1 MLASIS
7 LEFSLKKGRTPANPA
22 GMPTVLRQ
30 KGYRIG
36 FYMGDRSEPP
46 HVHVVHIDGRSAKFW
61 IPAQLARN
69 LGLRSHE
76 LREVLEILLE
86 NETLILEKWNEY
98 FGR

>member
-1 MLASIS
+1 
-7 LEFSLKKGRTPANPA
+7 
-22 GMPTVLRQ
+22 MPTVLRER
-30 KGYRIG
+30 GYRIG
-36 FYMGDRSEPP
+36 FYMGDRQEPP
-46 HVHVVHIDGRSAKFW
+46 HVYVVNSDGRSAKFW

-69 LGLRSHE
+69 FGFRPHE

>member
-1 MLASIS
+1 M
-7 LEFSLKKGRTPANPA
+7 
-22 GMPTVLRQ
+22 
-30 KGYRIG
+30 
-36 FYMGDRSEPP
+36 
-46 HVHVVHIDGRSAKFW
+46 HVVHIDGRSAKFW